1 METSWNKI
9 FIFNLISVSYNNPG
23 IDLPIS
29 IFSIFMLLDVYF
41 FLLVNLFLD
50 IFVFIL
56 LKYQWKNN
64 KIKKPGHNVAHTWLT
79 LLEDLIW
86 SCNATSLTL
95 GAV

>member
-41 FLLVNLFLD
+41 FLLVNLFFRY
-50 IFVFIL
+50 ICIYFAKISV
-56 LKYQWKNN
+56 KKQQNKKNLV
-64 KIKKPGHNVAHTWLT
+64 IMWPIH
-79 LLEDLIW
+79 D
-86 SCNATSLTL
+86 
-95 GAV
+95 